1 MTEIKQTSN
10 DKQYRSYEV
19 TVDGEV
25 AITDPVYMR
34 DGNLKAEFREKV
46 IYRFEAAGTWD
57 VMVVPLMTVPDHR
70 NGALIAVK
78 HGTDPDTGLWL
89 RQEHEVY
96 VDAGLVAFYPMELG
110 LITDSN
116 GFFDELDEATAPDHG
131 MAILAEVQGMLV
143 CSSGLGDGA
152 YGLYVR
158 KDADGAIGAARHDP
172 TRPGRQSRAPARPA

>member
-1 MTEIKQTSN
+1 MAEIKQISN
-10 DKQYRSYEV
+10 DKQRRKYEV

-34 DGNLKAEFREKV
+34 EGGLKAEFREKV
-46 IYRFEAAGTWD
+46 IYRFEATGTWD
-57 VMVVPLMTVPDHR
+57 VMVEPLMTVPDHR
-70 NGALIAVK
+70 NGALIAVR

-89 RQEHEVY
+89 RQEHEVF

-110 LITDSN
+110 LITDTD
-116 GFFDELDEATAPDHG
+116 GFFEELDEATAPDHG
-131 MAILAEVQGMLV
+131 MAILAEVKGMLL

-158 KDADGAIGAARHDP
+158 KDAAGTIDGVKVDFTPAAAAMSLLYDL
-172 TRPGRQSRAPARPA
+172 